1 MRTTKSRIM
10 LAAGSTAVLLALA
23 GCAESASSQTSAD
36 TVAIDVGNNMKVNL
50 KTSLNLKVA
59 VFIPGVANAYGQ
71 AQELAAKETAKELG
85 MEMTLFDGSY
95 DPSQQLN
102 QMQTALA
109 SGDYDAAVV
118 QALDGTVVCKTIT
131 EDYPRANILV
141 VNNVTPLCE
150 QGINQTGTSVEEVW
164 APGTM
169 NFVGSNNTRAYIDG
183 WFAAAAEANPGKQ
196 KAVAVLGPAVAAQT
210 RVIEVALAK
219 FAKDNPDY
227 TVDKIYTDY
236 TTTGTFN
243 ETQTY
248 LQGHPDTTLVL
259 SMYTPDISRGIV
271 EAVDDAGLLG
281 KIHIVDQGFGE
292 FSIEQIEA
300 GNIQFSTLFFPYN
313 GIKVSLEAIAAAQR
327 GDAGPRFVD
336 DSVIG
341 TAKSPFTLTKD
352 TISELPPELR

>member
-50 KTSLNLKVA
+50 KTNPNLKVA

-71 AQELAAKETAKELG
+71 AQELAAKETAKKLG
-85 MEMTLFDGSY
+85 MEMTLFDGGY
-95 DPSQQLN
+95 NPSQQLN
-102 QMQTALA
+102 QMQTALV
-109 SGDYDAAVV
+109 SGGYDAAVV
-118 QALDGTVVCKTIT
+118 QALDGTVVCKTLT
-131 EDYPRANILV
+131 EDYPKANILV
-141 VNNVTPLCE
+141 VNNVTPLCDY
-150 QGINQTGTSVEEVW
+150 GTNQTGKSVEEVW

-183 WFAAAAEANPGKQ
+183 WFSAAAKANPGKQ
-196 KAVAVLGPAVAAQT
+196 NVVAVLGPAVAAQT
-210 RVIEVALAK
+210 RVVEVALAK
-219 FAKDNPDY
+219 FAKDNPGY
-227 TVDKIYTDY
+227 TVNKIYTDY

-248 LQGHPDTTLVL
+248 LQGHADTTLIL
-259 SMYTPDISRGIV
+259 SMYTPDISQGVVKAV
-271 EAVDDAGLLG
+271 EDAGLLG

-292 FSIEQIEA
+292 FSIEQIKA

-341 TAKSPFTLTKD
+341 TAKSPFTITKD

>member
-50 KTSLNLKVA
+50 KTSPNLKVA

-131 EDYPRANILV
+131 ED
-141 VNNVTPLCE
+141 
-150 QGINQTGTSVEEVW
+150 
-164 APGTM
+164 
-169 NFVGSNNTRAYIDG
+169 
-183 WFAAAAEANPGKQ
+183 
-196 KAVAVLGPAVAAQT
+196 
-210 RVIEVALAK
+210 
-219 FAKDNPDY
+219 
-227 TVDKIYTDY
+227 
-236 TTTGTFN
+236 
-243 ETQTY
+243 
-248 LQGHPDTTLVL
+248 
-259 SMYTPDISRGIV
+259 
-271 EAVDDAGLLG
+271 
-281 KIHIVDQGFGE
+281 
-292 FSIEQIEA
+292 
-300 GNIQFSTLFFPYN
+300 
-313 GIKVSLEAIAAAQR
+313 
-327 GDAGPRFVD
+327 
-336 DSVIG
+336 
-341 TAKSPFTLTKD
+341 
-352 TISELPPELR
+352 

>member
-1 MRTTKSRIM
+1 M
-10 LAAGSTAVLLALA
+10 LSAGSAAVLLALA
-23 GCAESASSQTSAD
+23 SCAGNAGGTPGSEGPAG
-36 TVAIDVGNNMKVNL
+36 TVAIDVGNDMTVNL
-50 KTSLNLKVA
+50 STSPNLKVA
-59 VFIPGVANAYGQ
+59 VFIPGVANEYGQ

-85 MEMTLFDGSY
+85 MEMTLFDGAY

-131 EDYPRANILV
+131 EDYPKANILM
-141 VNNVTPLCE
+141 VNYVTPLCE
-150 QGINQTGTSVEEVW
+150 YGINQTGKSVDEVW

-183 WFAAAAEANPGKQ
+183 WFTAAAAANPGKQ
-196 KAVAVLGPAVAAQT
+196 NVVAVLGPAVAAQT

-219 FAKDNPDY
+219 FAQDNPDY
-227 TVDKIYTDY
+227 TVDRIYTDY
-236 TTTGTFN
+236 TTTGAFN
-243 ETQTY
+243 KTQTY
-248 LQGHPDTTLVL
+248 LQGHADTNLIL
-259 SMYTPDISRGIV
+259 SMYTPDISRGII
-271 EAVDDAGLLG
+271 EAVEDAGLLG
-281 KIHIVDQGFGE
+281 KIRVVDQGFGE
-292 FSIEQIEA
+292 FSIQQIEA

-327 GDAGPRFVD
+327 GEIGPRFAD

-341 TAKSPFTLTKD
+341 SAKSPFTITKETVSD
-352 TISELPPELR
+352 LPPELR

>member
-1 MRTTKSRIM
+1 
-10 LAAGSTAVLLALA
+10 
-23 GCAESASSQTSAD
+23 
-36 TVAIDVGNNMKVNL
+36 
-50 KTSLNLKVA
+50 
-59 VFIPGVANAYGQ
+59 
-71 AQELAAKETAKELG
+71 LAAKETAKQLG
-85 MEMTLFDGSY
+85 MEMTLFDGGY
-95 DPSQQLN
+95 NPSQQLN

-109 SGDYDAAVV
+109 SGQYDAAVV

-131 EDYPRANILV
+131 EDYPKANILV
-141 VNNVTPLCE
+141 VDNVTPLCE
-150 QGINQTGTSVEEVW
+150 YGTNQTGKSVDEVW

-183 WFAAAAEANPGKQ
+183 WFAAAAKANPGKQ
-196 KAVAVLGPAVAAQT
+196 KVVAVLGPAVAAQT

-219 FAKDNPDY
+219 FSAENPEY
-227 TVDKIYTDY
+227 TVDKIYSDY
-236 TTTGTFN
+236 TTTGAFN

-248 LQGHPDTTLVL
+248 LQGHADTTLIL
-259 SMYTPDISRGIV
+259 SMYTPDISQGIV
-271 EAVDDAGLLG
+271 KAAEGAGLLG

-292 FSIEQIEA
+292 FSLQQIAA

-341 TAKSPFTLTKD
+341 TAKSPFTVTKD
-352 TISELPPELR
+352 TITELPAELR